1 MDLDFNLKEMFLPN
15 KRDKLMILG
24 SGELGKELVIAAQR
38 LGKTVIAVDKY
49 KRAPAMQVADDF
61 EVISMLDADE
71 LKRIVSK
78 HKPDVI
84 IPEVEA
90 IRTTLLQKFEKQ
102 GIKVVP
108 TAKAAHTTMNRDAIR
123 DLASQKLGLKTAKY
137 FYAESLT
144 ELKDK
149 IDLIG
154 FPCVIKPIMSSS
166 GKGQSTV
173 KNRHQLERAWTLAR
187 EGARGEGIKVIV
199 EEFIPFQ
206 LEITLLTVRQKR
218 GPHIF
223 LPPIGHR
230 QENGDY
236 RESWIPANMKTSQV
250 RAAKQIK
257 KKITDELGGAGVFG
271 VEFFVT
277 KDAVYFSELSPRP
290 HDTGMVTLISHDL
303 SEFDLH
309 MRALL
314 ELPIPKVNMISPA
327 ASAVVLSKKDTQP
340 VKGYTGLKKALA
352 HRNVDV
358 RIFGKPSHRK
368 GRRMAVALAKA
379 RTAKGAVR
387 IATSAA
393 SRISVL

>member
-1 MDLDFNLKEMFLPN
+1 MPN
-15 KRDKLMILG
+15 KRDKLMLLG

-49 KRAPAMQVADDF
+49 KNAPAMQVADDS

-90 IRTTLLQKFEKQ
+90 IRTTLLTQFEKQ
-102 GIKVVP
+102 GIRVVP

-137 FYAESLT
+137 FYAESLE
-144 ELKDK
+144 ELKSR
-149 IDLIG
+149 IDEVG

-173 KNRHQLERAWTLAR
+173 KNRHQLEKAWKTAR
-187 EGARGEGIKVIV
+187 DGARGEGFRIIV

-206 LEITLLTVRQKR
+206 LEITLLTVKQKK

-230 QENGDY
+230 QEGGDY
-236 RESWIPANMKTSQV
+236 RESWIPANMKTSQI
-250 RAAKQIK
+250 RSAKSMA
-257 KKITDELGGAGVFG
+257 KKITDELGGAGIFG

-290 HDTGMVTLISHDL
+290 HDTGMVTLVSHDL

-314 ELPIPKVNMISPA
+314 ELPIPSLNMISPA
-327 ASAVVLSKKDTQP
+327 ASAVILSKKDSQP
-340 VKGYTGLKKALA
+340 VKGYTGIKKALA
-352 HRNVDV
+352 HKNVDI
-358 RIFGKPSHRK
+358 RIFGKPTHRK
-368 GRRMAVALAKA
+368 GRRMGVALAKA
-379 RTAKGAVR
+379 RSANAAVR
-387 IATSAA
+387 VAKSAA
-393 SRISVL
+393 SRVSVL